1 MAALDLG
8 AGRRTKED
16 EIDPAVGLVFHKK
29 VGDAVEA
36 GDAIATVH
44 HRDQATFDKASAR
57 LLEAITIG
65 ASGDPL
71 GIGPLIIETRGR
83 ES

>member
-29 VGDAVEA
+29 VGDVVEK
-36 GDAIATVH
+36 GEAIATLH
-44 HRDQATFDKASAR
+44 YRDQASFERSMSR
-57 LLEAITIG
+57 LERAISLG
-65 ASGDPL
+65 QQGDPL
-71 GIGPLIIETRGR
+71 GTGPLIIETR
-83 ES
+83 S

>member
-29 VGDAVEA
+29 VGDVVEK
-36 GDAIATVH
+36 GEAIATLH
-44 HRDQATFDKASAR
+44 YRDQASFERSTSR
-57 LLEAITIG
+57 LERAISLG
-65 ASGDPL
+65 QQGDPL
-71 GIGPLIIETRGR
+71 GTGPLIIETR
-83 ES
+83 S